1 MDQRVIFTLG
11 MVALAAMFVAIGLVT
26 VLRKKK

>member
-11 MVALAAMFVAIGLVT
+11 MVALGAVFVAIGLVT
-26 VLRKKK
+26 GLRKKK